1 VLKRNEAQGTVPS
14 KSAAISSA
22 YGERPREGP
31 GDIQSVE
38 VERPWLVLVDPLRV
52 SPYVA
57 EQGTGLADFEL
68 EEVLQGGALAKFDAQ
83 RVWSLRPCCHR
94 AKLSQTKQHA

>member
-1 VLKRNEAQGTVPS
+1 MKPNEPFRVNLPRFPVPMENAHA
-14 KSAAISSA
+14 KA
-22 YGERPREGP
+22 R

-57 EQGTGLADFEL
+57 EQGTGLGDFEL
-68 EEVLQGGALAKFDAQ
+68 EQVLQGGALAKFDAQ